1 MINKQLKLI
10 LVSTPIGYL
19 SSGKGGGVELT
30 IVSLIKGLISLGHKI
45 ILIAPKGSKLPFE
58 SELIE
63 IRLIDGVDQ
72 PSWQHQNRTDPVLIP
87 SKSVLPNLWEE
98 VIDIANESDA
108 VINFAYDWLPLWLT
122 KTQSI
127 KIFHLISMGAESII
141 MKETISEI
149 GELFPF
155 QLAFHTKRQSKD
167 YSLKNDPIIVGNG
180 FDMDD
185 YRFNKNE
192 NGPLGWA
199 GRIAPETVSYTH
211 LTLPTKRI
219 V

>member
-1 MINKQLKLI
+1 MIKKQLQLI

-58 SELIE
+58 SELLE

-87 SKSVLPNLWEE
+87 SKSVLPNLWED

-108 VINFAYDWLPLWLT
+108 VINL
-122 KTQSI
+122 S
-127 KIFHLISMGAESII
+127 LIHI
-141 MKETISEI
+141 
-149 GELFPF
+149 
-155 QLAFHTKRQSKD
+155 
-167 YSLKNDPIIVGNG
+167 
-180 FDMDD
+180 
-185 YRFNKNE
+185 
-192 NGPLGWA
+192 
-199 GRIAPETVSYTH
+199 
-211 LTLPTKRI
+211 
-219 V
+219 